1 MKAALLLATF
11 VLAAPHGVPSALRT
25 PVLVELFTSQGCSS
39 CPSADALLA
48 KLLRDQPVADAEI
61 IPLAL
66 HVDYWNR
73 DGWNDPYSAKAFS
86 RRQQAYSGTSG
97 DGRLYTPQL
106 VIDGREAIAGSDENG
121 ARRAVESA
129 AARGHLP
136 LTIDAR
142 VRGTGVRLSI
152 DLPAAPAGAE
162 PVDVMVALAEHDL
175 STAVRRGENAGRTL
189 THTAVV
195 RTLQTLGALEGEAF
209 VANGQIELN
218 RTWKVSSLRAVVWL
232 QGRTS
237 RHVLG
242 AAAVP
247 LAR

>member
-11 VLAAPHGVPSALRT
+11 VLAPPHVVPPAPRT
-25 PVLVELFTSQGCSS
+25 PVLVELFTSEGCSS

-48 KLLRDQPVADAEI
+48 KLLREQPVADAEI

-73 DGWNDPYSAKAFS
+73 DGWKDPYSAKAFS
-86 RRQQAYSGTSG
+86 QRQQAYSGVSG
-97 DGRLYTPQL
+97 DARVYTPQL
-106 VIDGREAIAGSDENG
+106 VIDGREAIVGSDEIG

-142 VRGTGVRLSI
+142 LAGTGVRLSI

-162 PVDVMVALAEHDL
+162 PVDVMVALTEHDL
-175 STAVRRGENAGRTL
+175 RTAVTRGENAGRTL
-189 THTAVV
+189 THAAVV
-195 RTLQTLGALEGEAF
+195 RTLQTLGALEAESF

-218 RTWKVSSLRAVVWL
+218 RTWKASSMRAVVWL